1 MGFREKQL
9 DLRNMLGMEQFNFIL
24 HSLSIDLKILKN
36 PTQLAIGGSPNVE
49 EILKIV
55 IVNLFTKHFLRKGQ
69 FGF

>member
-9 DLRNMLGMEQFNFIL
+9 ELRNMLGMEQFNFIL
-24 HSLSIDLKILKN
+24 HSLSVKYRSQNIEE
-36 PTQLAIGGSPNVE
+36 PYSIGGPPNVE

>member
-1 MGFREKQL
+1 MGLREKQL
-9 DLRNMLGMEQFNFIL
+9 ELRNMLGMAQINFIL
-24 HSLSIDLKILKN
+24 HSKYRSQNIEE
-36 PTQLAIGGSPNVE
+36 PYSIGGPPNVE